1 MTNNAI
7 AWQRVLT
14 KALQVR
20 AWMQTR
26 EQLLTVLTITKE
38 KLKVFTYKGEMF
50 NHRSWTIFY
59 YVLPQIYDSLG

>member
-14 KALQVR
+14 KAALQVR

-26 EQLLTVLTITKE
+26 EQLLTVLTITEE
-38 KLKVFTYKGEMF
+38 KFKVFTYKGEMF
-50 NHRSWTIFY
+50 NHRS
-59 YVLPQIYDSLG
+59 